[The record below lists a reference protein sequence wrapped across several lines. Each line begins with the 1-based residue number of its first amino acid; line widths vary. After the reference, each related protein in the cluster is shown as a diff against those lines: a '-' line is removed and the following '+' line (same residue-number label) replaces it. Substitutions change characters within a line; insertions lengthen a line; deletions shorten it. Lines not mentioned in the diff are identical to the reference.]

1 MGGISKKT
9 ELLLSP
15 GRCPQGINGE
25 GARVTFEGK
34 YPAKGNRPQSLRK
47 LSLMPGE
54 VLRAAH
60 IHQNGKQKVI
70 CARGS
75 SRAGV

>member
-1 MGGISKKT
+1 
-9 ELLLSP
+9 
-15 GRCPQGINGE
+15 
-25 GARVTFEGK
+25 VTFEGK

-54 VLRAAH
+54 MLRAAH